1 MKINWRL
8 IILFIITM
16 GISQLLVKLLSP
28 NNFLTSPMYILLP
41 LVSFFATYYFSE
53 YIMNY
58 IEVKNKYFFAG
69 LFVLFSLIAFYIV
82 LFIFFWNSMK
92 ILSNVPISFPYI
104 KILLDSAFI
113 EFIVAG
119 ILGIIGI
126 KNKKS

>member
-1 MKINWRL
+1 
-8 IILFIITM
+8 M